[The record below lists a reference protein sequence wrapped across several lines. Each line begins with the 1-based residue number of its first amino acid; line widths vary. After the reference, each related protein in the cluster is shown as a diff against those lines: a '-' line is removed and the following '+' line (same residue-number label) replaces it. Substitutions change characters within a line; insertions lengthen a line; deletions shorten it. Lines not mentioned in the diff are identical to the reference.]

1 MIKYK
6 RSIIVKNIERQVK
19 MNQILVSQKLYVT
32 PAMRKKKKLFK
43 IEFFLSVFALI
54 GLSTYGIC
62 SAYDRNK
69 NEAVSK
75 EILQAMQVQ
84 PEKIIVEEPAIV
96 VDLNINNGSKNSVN
110 MNEIE
115 KIPVN
120 REIHVTEEQKVTA
133 SDGTVYYTIGQINIP
148 SINCQYPILSSDT
161 ENYDTLLKIA
171 PVKFH
176 GANPNDVGNL
186 CIVGHNYRNSQF
198 FSKVPDLVNGDIIE
212 ITDTFG
218 ETVQYEVYD
227 KYIVN
232 ESDTSCTSQLTDGK
246 REITLITCTD
256 ASDENRV
263 IVKAR
268 EIQ

>member
-1 MIKYK
+1 MLNKIIYRKAGK
-6 RSIIVKNIERQVK
+6 R

-32 PAMRKKKKLFK
+32 PAMKKKKKLFK
-43 IEFFLSVFALI
+43 IEFVLSVFALI

-69 NEAVSK
+69 SEAVSK
-75 EILQAMQVQ
+75 EILGAMQIQ
-84 PEKIIVEEPAIV
+84 PETMMVEKEAV
-96 VDLNINNGSKNSVN
+96 VLVLNGNNSVN
-110 MNEIE
+110 IDEIE
-115 KIPVN
+115 KVTVS
-120 REIHVTEEQKVTA
+120 REIQISEEQKVVA
-133 SDGTVYYTIGQINIP
+133 KDGTVYYTIGQINIP
-148 SINCQYPILSSDT
+148 SIKCKYPILASDI

-176 GANPNDVGNL
+176 GANPNEIGNF

-198 FSKVPDLVNGDIIE
+198 FSKVPKLKNGDIIE

-218 ETVQYEVYD
+218 DTVIYEVYD
-227 KYIVN
+227 KYTVVDT
-232 ESDTSCTSQLTDGK
+232 DTSCTSQKTDGK

-268 EIQ
+268 EKV

>member
-1 MIKYK
+1 
-6 RSIIVKNIERQVK
+6 
-19 MNQILVSQKLYVT
+19 MNQILIAEKLYVT

-75 EILQAMQVQ
+75 EILGAMEIK
-84 PEKIIVEEPAIV
+84 PEKMVVEEQAV
-96 VDLNINNGSKNSVN
+96 VLVLNSSNGADSAVN
-110 MNEIE
+110 IDDIE
-115 KIPVN
+115 RVTVS
-120 REIHVTEEQKVTA
+120 REIQISEEQKVTA
-133 SDGTVYYTIGQINIP
+133 RDGTVYYTIGQINIP
-148 SINCQYPILSSDT
+148 KINCQYPVLASDV
-161 ENYDTLLKIA
+161 ESYDTLLKIA

-176 GANPNDVGNL
+176 GANPNEIGNF

-198 FSKVPDLVNGDIIE
+198 FSKVPKLVNGDIIE

-227 KYIVN
+227 KYIVV
-232 ESDTSCTSQLTDGK
+232 DTDTRCTSQQTNGK

-268 EIQ
+268 EK

>member
-1 MIKYK
+1 
-6 RSIIVKNIERQVK
+6 

-32 PAMRKKKKLFK
+32 PAMRRKKKLFK
-43 IEFFLSVFALI
+43 MEFFLSVFALI

-75 EILQAMQVQ
+75 EILQAMQIQ

-96 VDLNINNGSKNSVN
+96 IDLNTNNVRVANSSMSNSEAGETSVN
-110 MNEIE
+110 MDEIE
-115 KIPVN
+115 RIPVN
-120 REIHVTEEQKVTA
+120 REIQVSEEQKITA
-133 SDGTVYYTIGQINIP
+133 SDGTGYYTIGQVNIP

-198 FSKVPDLVNGDIIE
+198 FSNVPDLVNGDIIE
-212 ITDTFG
+212 ITDIFG

-232 ESDTSCTSQLTDGK
+232 ASDTSCTSQLTEGR

-268 EIQ
+268 EKQ

>member
-1 MIKYK
+1 
-6 RSIIVKNIERQVK
+6 

-32 PAMRKKKKLFK
+32 PAMKKKKKLFK

-69 NEAVSK
+69 SEAVSR
-75 EILQAMQVQ
+75 EILAAMETQ
-84 PEKIIVEEPAIV
+84 PESIVVEEQAVVLILNDVAGKNGTVNMDEIERVIVE
-96 VDLNINNGSKNSVN
+96 
-110 MNEIE
+110 
-115 KIPVN
+115 
-120 REIHVTEEQKVTA
+120 REIQISEEQKVTA
-133 SDGTVYYTIGQINIP
+133 RDGTVYYTIGQINIP
-148 SINCQYPILSSDT
+148 SINCQYPILASDT

-176 GANPNDVGNL
+176 GANPNEIGNF

-198 FSKVPDLVNGDIIE
+198 FSKVPKLVNGDIIE

-227 KYIVN
+227 KYIVKN
-232 ESDTSCTSQLTDGK
+232 TDTSCTSQLTEGR

-263 IVKAR
+263 IVKAK
-268 EIQ
+268 EKK